1 MIKVSVM
8 YPNSPDAT
16 FDIDYYC
23 NSHVPM
29 VGEKLGAALKGVSVD
44 SGLAGSGAGEAAL
57 FIAIGHLI
65 FDSVEDF
72 QQAFGPKTEEIMSDL
87 ANFTN
92 IQPQIQISEIK
103 I

>member
-1 MIKVSVM
+1 MIKVSIM
-8 YPNSPDAT
+8 YPNSPGAT

-29 VGEKLGAALKGVSVD
+29 LGEILGRALKSGSID
-44 SGLAGSGAGEAAL
+44 FGLAGSGPGKAAL
-57 FIAIGHLI
+57 FIAMGHLI

-72 QQAFGPKTEEIMSDL
+72 QQAFGPKTEEIMADS

-103 I
+103 A

>member
-29 VGEKLGAALKGVSVD
+29 VSEKLGAALKGVSID
-44 SGLAGSGAGEAAL
+44 SGLAGSGSGETAP
-57 FIAIGHLI
+57 FIAMGHLV

-72 QQAFGPKTEEIMSDL
+72 QQAFGPKTEEIMADL

-92 IQPQIQISEIK
+92 VQPQIQISEIK
-103 I
+103 A

>member
-1 MIKVSVM
+1 MIKVSVL

-29 VGEKLGAALKGVSVD
+29 VKEKLGAALKGAFID
-44 SGLAGSGAGEAAL
+44 SGFAGSGPGETAL
-57 FIAIGHLI
+57 FVAMGHLV
-65 FDSVEDF
+65 FDTVEDF
-72 QQAFGPKTEEIMSDL
+72 QKAFTPKTEEIMGDL

-103 I
+103 A